1 MITTQIN
8 TQADKKTKRQ
18 AKKKINRNR
27 LWSTLTCIF
36 IALIQGN
43 EKSLIKFAAVSAK
56 TWNTV
61 KCLSKIIF
69 IKGIMDIMFT
79 SLFLHSNLK
88 IPRLEMHSKY
98 FVECYSSNSER
109 RYNTDWPCK
118 GWDTTRIKIDVKC
131 NTSLGHH
138 HECSTNKIFLQ

>member
-27 LWSTLTCIF
+27 LLITLTCIF

-98 FVECYSSNSER
+98 LVECYSSNSER
-109 RYNTDWPCK
+109 RYNTD
-118 GWDTTRIKIDVKC
+118 
-131 NTSLGHH
+131 
-138 HECSTNKIFLQ
+138 